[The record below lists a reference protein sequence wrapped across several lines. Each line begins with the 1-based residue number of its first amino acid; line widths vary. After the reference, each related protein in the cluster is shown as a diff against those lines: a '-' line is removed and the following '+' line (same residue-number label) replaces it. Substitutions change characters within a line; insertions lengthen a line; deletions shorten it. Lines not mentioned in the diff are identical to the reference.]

1 MYGLTGNVVPGE
13 KGSQGWNFWAF
24 WLSSLFLYQ
33 GRQDLV
39 AKINFILNREYCSC
53 PSPYVRSRWSYEAA
67 DVIARIGY
75 RDSIVFA
82 ELVAALRHGENG
94 RIASLPL

>member
-1 MYGLTGNVVPGE
+1 MELLGFLVIF
-13 KGSQGWNFWAF
+13 SI
-24 WLSSLFLYQ
+24 SLPRKTRF
-33 GRQDLV
+33 G
-39 AKINFILNREYCSC
+39 REYCSC

-82 ELVAALRHGENG
+82 ELVAALMHGENG
-94 RIASLPL
+94 

>member
-1 MYGLTGNVVPGE
+1 MYGLTGNVVPRE

-82 ELVAALRHGENG
+82 ELVAALMHGENG
-94 RIASLPL
+94 